1 MKILLAI
8 DGSTHS
14 DRAVEQVASQPWP
27 PHTTVGILTV
37 IHSTIPML
45 TEPTLMVAAASVQ
58 QAEQLRAAAPAV
70 VDSARTVIVRSAPGL
85 TVTTKV
91 VDGAPAHSIVD
102 EARAWGA
109 DLIVLG
115 SHGYGFITRMILGS
129 VAGAVVANAP
139 CSVQVVR
146 QRAQDGAASANPG
159 HLGGQLS
166 LRTDTQSIVVERVRA
181 ACLDATLVAYEDAGI
196 RGLCAEGRWEAAVAA
211 IRHLDLSSVL
221 EPPPDATRDERT

>member
-8 DGSTHS
+8 DGSPHS
-14 DRAVEQVASQPWP
+14 DLAVKQVASQPWP
-27 PHTTVGILTV
+27 PHTTVEILTV

-58 QAEQLRAAAPAV
+58 QAQELRAVAPAV
-70 VDSARTVIVRSAPGL
+70 VDSARTLIVQSAPRL
-85 TVTTKV
+85 RVTTKV

-115 SHGYGFITRMILGS
+115 SHGYGFVTRMILGS

-146 QRAQDGAASANPG
+146 QPAQNQAASADPG
-159 HLGGQLS
+159 RLGGQS
-166 LRTDTQSIVVERVRA
+166 SHRTDTPSIVLETVRA
-181 ACLDATLVAYEDAGI
+181 ACVDAALVAHEDAGS
-196 RGLCAEGRWEAAVAA
+196 GDCAPRAGGKPRWLRYA
-211 IRHLDLSSVL
+211 IGYLQR
-221 EPPPDATRDERT
+221 ARTSTGTLPGESA